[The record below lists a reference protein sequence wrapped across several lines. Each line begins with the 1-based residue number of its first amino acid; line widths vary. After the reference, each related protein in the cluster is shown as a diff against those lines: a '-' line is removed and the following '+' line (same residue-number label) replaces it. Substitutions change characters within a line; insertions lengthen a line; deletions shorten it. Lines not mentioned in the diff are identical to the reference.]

1 MPRSGRLLT
10 SAFIGS
16 VKGVTNMTKFYWVF
30 IFLVAIGLVNDI
42 ANTALA
48 GPHSNGVYQGN
59 NGNQIDDDA
68 GDDDQNDDDDD
79 GGGDDLGDDGDQ
91 Q

>member
-1 MPRSGRLLT
+1 VPRSEWLLT

-16 VKGVTNMTKFYWVF
+16 VTRVTNMTKFYWVL

-42 ANTALA
+42 ANAALA

-68 GDDDQNDDDDD
+68 SDDDQNDDDD
-79 GGGDDLGDDGDQ
+79 GGDDDLGDDGDQ